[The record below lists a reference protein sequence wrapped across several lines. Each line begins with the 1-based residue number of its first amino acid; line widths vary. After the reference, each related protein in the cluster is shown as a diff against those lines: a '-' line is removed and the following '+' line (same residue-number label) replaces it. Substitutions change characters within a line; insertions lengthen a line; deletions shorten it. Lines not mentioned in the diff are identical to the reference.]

1 GVNTQLDVLQAKY
14 ELSRDRQ
21 QLIAQQVARRQAAV
35 NLATAL
41 NLNQGVDLALKNR
54 SVAKVRLVDAGI
66 QPAQLVSIAI
76 DNRPELKRYEQLRL
90 AAKDAI
96 KVAMAPLAPQV
107 SCIGNILGTGAKAVP
122 VNINNLQQT
131 PLSTSG
137 NGIGAVSGSSGLPLV
152 PGQASRRRWQV
163 QPLYFIGIDI
173 QWTLGGLAVQQ

>member
-1 GVNTQLDVLQAKY
+1 
-14 ELSRDRQ
+14 
-21 QLIAQQVARRQAAV
+21 
-35 NLATAL
+35 
-41 NLNQGVDLALKNR
+41 
-54 SVAKVRLVDAGI
+54 
-66 QPAQLVSIAI
+66 
-76 DNRPELKRYEQLRL
+76 KRYEQLRL

-173 QWTLGGLAVQQ
+173 QWTLGGLAVQQAAQVQTARWQARKVQLEFLSELEKIQQQVRDAYLDSLSAETLINETTDAV